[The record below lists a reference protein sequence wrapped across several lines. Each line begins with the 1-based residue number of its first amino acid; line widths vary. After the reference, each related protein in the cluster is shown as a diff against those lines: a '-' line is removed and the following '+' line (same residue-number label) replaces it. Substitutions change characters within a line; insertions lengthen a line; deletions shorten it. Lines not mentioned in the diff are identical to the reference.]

1 MNVFS
6 FTGNLGRDAEK
17 RHTSNG
23 DSIVSFSVAV
33 KAGFGKNEKTAWV
46 KCILWGK
53 RGESIVDYLKKGTQ
67 VGVSGEFSMSE
78 WTDKEGNKRT
88 DPEVNVQ
95 NVTLLGGKKDNS
107 DDKQSAPAKKSQTG
121 GLADMDSDIPF

>member
-6 FTGNLGRDAEK
+6 FTGNLGRDAEQ
-17 RHTSNG
+17 RHTSSG

-46 KCILWGK
+46 KCNLWGK
-53 RGESIVDYLKKGTQ
+53 RGESIVGYLKKGTQ
-67 VGVSGEFSMSE
+67 VAVHGEFSMSE

-95 NVTLLGGKKDNS
+95 NVTLLGGKSGNS
-107 DDKQSAPAKKSQTG
+107 PQVNKSQTV
-121 GLADMDSDIPF
+121 GLAEMEDSIPF